1 MFLYCITCKTNG
13 KCYIGISVN
22 PIYRFTD
29 HARADSLIGK
39 AIRKHGKE
47 NFEMRVL
54 VKGTD
59 EYIADLEPK
68 AILAFQ
74 TLCPAGYN
82 LSLQTQTSFTHHE
95 LSKEKMRK
103 PKSAIARENMS
114 IAKKGKPSGRK
125 GKPNPMKKSTPHGN
139 NGKVRSE
146 EFKNNLRGKVQ
157 SDETKEKVRK
167 TKSSMDLT
175 QPIITCP
182 HCGKEGG
189 AYTMPRWHLDRCRFK
204 EKEND

>member
-68 AILAFQ
+68 AILAFH
-74 TLCPAGYN
+74 TLQPAGYN
-82 LSLQTQTSFTHHE
+82 LSLQTQTSFKHHDM
-95 LSKEKMRK
+95 SREKMRK
-103 PKSAIARENMS
+103 PKSAAARRNMS
-114 IAKKGKPSGRK
+114 IAKKGKPGPTRK
-125 GKPNPMKKSTPHGN
+125 GMTKLKVYRIITPDGEFPCVEDASKFYN
-139 NGKVRSE
+139 IGISAIYQRCSGKVKS
-146 EFKNNLRGKVQ
+146 FQNWKAI
-157 SDETKEKVRK
+157 KE
-167 TKSSMDLT
+167 
-175 QPIITCP
+175 
-182 HCGKEGG
+182 
-189 AYTMPRWHLDRCRFK
+189 
-204 EKEND
+204 